1 MICSRC
7 KTETSVVDSRQTLSG
22 IVRRRRECA
31 CGRFTTYEIRSDGI
45 DRTIEVKTTLKI
57 GLVDGQIST
66 QDEIDLKFVCE
77 CGNEARYAMDE
88 SAAPRFCGLC
98 DIEKNDGEGLRR

>member
-1 MICSRC
+1 MICPRC
-7 KTETSVVDSRQTLSG
+7 KTETRVVDSRQQTSG
-22 IVRRRRECA
+22 TVRRRRECG
-31 CGRFTTYEIRSDGI
+31 CGRFTTYEIRSDSI

-66 QDEIDLKFVCE
+66 SDEIDLRFLCE

-88 SAAPRFCGLC
+88 GAAPCFCGLC